1 MPLKYN
7 QSEGAQHRDA
17 IFPDTRFR
25 ILGTSEL
32 EFLVRASND
41 VHGCDRAVIS
51 ADRI

>member
-1 MPLKYN
+1 MPLEYD
-7 QSEGAQHRDA
+7 QSEEAQHRDA

-32 EFLVRASND
+32 EFLVRVAHD
-41 VHGCDRAVIS
+41 VRGRNRAVIP